1 MGEICCCQYLQT
13 VQSRLWSRAVSMS
26 LTWFRH
32 RRVCSVF
39 NVSCFLY
46 FTSFFYT
53 FEFVFSSSAATGQS
67 LSPSTNA
74 EAGPG
79 GGGRSDAQ
87 AESLR
92 GRAPRG
98 RSLGPDARDDP
109 GTGGGGGVSVR
120 SCREK
125 SRGVWSLLPE
135 ATPRTVLC
143 SRSRSWRRSVDSG
156 TSPCAFPSSPTFTG
170 TPRETH
176 PSLYPKKDSGTFAF
190 FPSSVDK
197 FPLRKVLQKYG
208 YLQSQGKQASPV
220 SDLFWELKNKKQ
232 KENQSSCCRCVPH
245 SLNEPKCIGEL
256 VIW

>member
-1 MGEICCCQYLQT
+1 MLQ
-13 VQSRLWSRAVSMS
+13 VSFIH
-26 LTWFRH
+26 L
-32 RRVCSVF
+32 
-39 NVSCFLY
+39 
-46 FTSFFYT
+46 SF
-53 FEFVFSSSAATGQS
+53 FSSSAATGQS

-98 RSLGPDARDDP
+98 RSLGPDAPDDP
-109 GTGGGGGVSVR
+109 GTGGGVSVR

-143 SRSRSWRRSVDSG
+143 SSSRSWRRRVDSG

-176 PSLYPKKDSGTFAF
+176 PSLYPKKILEHSLF
-190 FPSSVDK
+190 FLH
-197 FPLRKVLQKYG
+197 PLTSFRSEKYYKNMVIYNRRG
-208 YLQSQGKQASPV
+208 SRPLQSLICFG
-220 SDLFWELKNKKQ
+220 N
-232 KENQSSCCRCVPH
+232 
-245 SLNEPKCIGEL
+245 
-256 VIW
+256 